1 MIIDSISHFW
11 TGLCDEYARRRNR
24 KRGLEFSDWAWL
36 KQEWRKF
43 TDRFVNSQAHIIMCG
58 RAGYEYDF
66 FEGDDGK
73 KQLAKTGIK
82 MKAETETGYEP
93 SILIQMEKQM
103 NIETGQVWRT
113 ARILKDRST
122 RIDGQVFSNP
132 TFKNFQPHIEFLNL
146 GGTHVGVDTSRDNGE
161 LFADD
166 GVPAWQKEKR
176 AKEIALDEI
185 VELLNKHHGGTSA
198 DAKRQ
203 KGDVL
208 EKIFASRSWE
218 RIKGMD
224 WPTIKSGRAAMWL
237 ELEGAEYAFPRP
249 QTETPAFDEEIPL

>member
-1 MIIDSISHFW
+1 
-11 TGLCDEYARRRNR
+11 
-24 KRGLEFSDWAWL
+24 
-36 KQEWRKF
+36 
-43 TDRFVNSQAHIIMCG
+43 
-58 RAGYEYDF
+58 
-66 FEGDDGK
+66 
-73 KQLAKTGIK
+73 
-82 MKAETETGYEP
+82 
-93 SILIQMEKQM
+93 MEKQM

-237 ELEGAEYAFPRP
+237 ELEGTEYAFPRP